1 VGRSPLEIHGA
12 SAIHQLWNS
21 VIGKDLSGTSENV
34 SEQARG
40 QGARRAATE
49 THQLD
54 RRGSEPR
61 ATGHQAAQALLQRF
75 IRLTGCFPLTS
86 VGLLAATLAFSTM
99 ASEIKQADINFTG
112 RTYQYHFII
121 ELQAPL
127 EVVRDIVT
135 DYDNLARINDD
146 IVQSEILEHYNDR
159 QLKRRM
165 WLNHCVL
172 VFCFDLYFVE
182 NVEELD
188 DGTITTTVIAAESNF
203 RRGYSKWRI
212 ESVSANVTRIS
223 VEAEQE
229 PDFWIPP
236 IIGPMIFKRAFM
248 KEVRETAIKI
258 ELEAKRAKVE

>member
-1 VGRSPLEIHGA
+1 M
-12 SAIHQLWNS
+12 
-21 VIGKDLSGTSENV
+21 
-34 SEQARG
+34 
-40 QGARRAATE
+40 
-49 THQLD
+49 
-54 RRGSEPR
+54 
-61 ATGHQAAQALLQRF
+61 QRF
-75 IRLTGCFPLTS
+75 LRLTGCFPLTS

-99 ASEIKQADINFTG
+99 ASEIKQADIKFTG
-112 RTYQYHFII
+112 RTYQYHFTL
-121 ELQAPL
+121 ELQAPI
-127 EVVRDIVT
+127 EAVRDIVT

-146 IVQSEILEHYNDR
+146 IVQSETLERYGER

-212 ESVSANVTRIS
+212 DSVSDTVTRIS

-236 IIGPMIFKRAFM
+236 IIGPIIFKRAFI
-248 KEVRETAIKI
+248 KEIRETGNKI
-258 ELEAKRAKVE
+258 EHEAKRVKVE